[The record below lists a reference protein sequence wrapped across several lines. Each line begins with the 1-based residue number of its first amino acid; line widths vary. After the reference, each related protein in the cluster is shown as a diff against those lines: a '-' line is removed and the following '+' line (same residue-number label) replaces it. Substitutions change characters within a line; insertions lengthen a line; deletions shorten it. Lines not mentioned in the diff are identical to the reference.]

1 MFVPRS
7 CQATRSRHLF
17 SIAYPTVFFII
28 LPLLERGLTM
38 ESATLKDPPAVLGRE
53 VESEELPW
61 NQENR
66 HASARRVDFSSLF
79 RADANLLS
87 SSKRQLMQHMQSCD
101 L

>member
-17 SIAYPTVFFII
+17 SIADPTAFFII
-28 LPLLERGLTM
+28 LPLPQRGLKM
-38 ESATLKDPPAVLGRE
+38 ESATLKDRPAVFGRE
-53 VESEELPW
+53 LESEELLW

-66 HASARRVDFSSLF
+66 HASARRVEFSSGF
-79 RADANLLS
+79 RADAKLLS